1 MGGGRGGYGRG
12 LGGRGLSGGGGGG
25 FFGGGAPVN
34 ARYSLTFSVNARNIF
49 NSVNYAPPI
58 GIVGSRF
65 FGQSNALIGGF
76 FSSLAANRR
85 IDLQA
90 SFNF

>member
-1 MGGGRGGYGRG
+1 MGGGGYGRG
-12 LGGRGLSGGGGGG
+12 LAGRGLSGVGGGG
-25 FFGGGAPVN
+25 FFGPAITN
-34 ARYSLTFSVNARNIF
+34 TRYSLTFSVNARNIF

-58 GIVGSRF
+58 GVVGSRF
-65 FGQSNALIGGF
+65 FGQSIALAGGF
-76 FSSLAANRR
+76 FSSAAANRR